1 MSMLA
6 PEALRLQEF
15 LCKPFYAGIFCG
27 ESKELALRQV
37 AFGMPTS
44 ARVASACLFS
54 DDSDT

>member
-6 PEALRLQEF
+6 HEGFVCRSSSASLFMQEI
-15 LCKPFYAGIFCG
+15 Y
-27 ESKELALRQV
+27 SKELALRQV

>member
-1 MSMLA
+1 MR
-6 PEALRLQEF
+6 PPVGHEEH
-15 LCKPFYAGIFCG
+15 G
-27 ESKELALRQV
+27 KELALRQV